1 MRTNPTTQCD
11 KKKKFESV
19 SDEEPNPNQ
28 VGQIGS
34 WSWYPIRL
42 ENVKK
47 SKHTQTQI
55 NDFKLDYMF
64 RLNSSYIFPNS
75 INPKPD
81 WVDLKSIRTRIC
93 PFLFTN
99 TN

>member
-1 MRTNPTTQCD
+1 MRS
-11 KKKKFESV
+11 KKIRFGSV

-55 NDFKLDYMF
+55 NDFKLDHMF
-64 RLNSSYIFPNS
+64 KLNLGYIFPNS

-81 WVDLKSIRTRIC
+81 WVDLKSIRTRIYS
-93 PFLFTN
+93 PLFTN